1 MKTLIQALMAVLCAG
16 LLSYCCTPLVR
27 VLAYRLHAVDVPKDG
42 RRMHKV
48 PTPRMGGV
56 AIFIGIC
63 LTILAFCKMSNFITV
78 ALYGS
83 LIMVIMGVFDD
94 IYSLNAWFKLLIQV
108 LAALTVALNGI
119 CVKFISIGDKFYSF
133 GNWSI
138 LITVI
143 WIVALTN
150 ALNLIDG
157 LDGLA
162 CGVSVICST
171 SLLFVTLI
179 AGDTQS
185 ALITAIIVGAC
196 MGFMPF
202 NIHPAKIFMGDSGSQ
217 PLGFLLAVLS
227 VQGVFKTSTVL
238 SFLIPLSIFALPLFD
253 TTFAIFRR
261 ILHGK
266 NPFSADRGHI
276 HHRLI
281 DLGFGQKKT
290 VRILYSV
297 CGIMGAA
304 AVLLSLEKYIP
315 AVIMLVAGV
324 TVFVISAAVFKRE
337 HLRPLTGLFDKID
350 AIESGVKTMDE
361 AKAADIVS
369 GKRSDFADT
378 DIQK

>member
-1 MKTLIQALMAVLCAG
+1 MKTLIQGLMAVLCAG
-16 LLSYCCTPLVR
+16 LLSYCCTPLIR
-27 VLAYRLHAVDVPKDG
+27 VLAYRLHAVDVPKDD
-42 RRMHKV
+42 RRMHKI

-63 LTILAFCKMSNFITV
+63 LTMLAFCHPSDFITS
-78 ALYGS
+78 ALYGT
-83 LIMVIMGVFDD
+83 LMMVVMGVFDD
-94 IYSLNAWFKLLIQV
+94 IFSLNAFLKLGVQV
-108 LAALTVALNGI
+108 VAALLVALNGV

-162 CGVSVICST
+162 CGVSIICSI

-179 AGDTQS
+179 VGDVQA

-196 MGFMPF
+196 LGFMPY
-202 NIHPAKIFMGDSGSQ
+202 NMHPAKIFMGDSGSQ

-227 VQGVFKTSTVL
+227 VQGVFKTSTAL
-238 SFLIPLSIFALPLFD
+238 SFIIPLSIFALPLFD
-253 TTFAIFRR
+253 TTFTILRR

-266 NPFSADRGHI
+266 SPFSADRGHI

-281 DLGFGQKKT
+281 GLGFGQKKS

-297 CGIMGAA
+297 CGIMGCA
-304 AVLLSLEKYIP
+304 AVLLSLEQYVP
-315 AVIMLVAGV
+315 AVIMLVAGI
-324 TVFVISAAVFKRE
+324 TVFLISAAVYKRP
-337 HLRPLTGLFDKID
+337 HFRPLTGMFDQID

-361 AKAADIVS
+361 AKAADLICKKPDS
-369 GKRSDFADT
+369 EQTKE
-378 DIQK
+378 

>member
-1 MKTLIQALMAVLCAG
+1 MKTLIQGLMAVLCAG
-16 LLSYCCTPLVR
+16 LLSFCCTPLIR
-27 VLAYRLHAVDVPKDG
+27 VLAYKLRAVDVPRDD

-63 LTILAFCKMSNFITV
+63 LTILAFCKMSPFIIASLFGT
-78 ALYGS
+78 
-83 LIMVIMGVFDD
+83 LIMVVMGVFDD
-94 IYSLNAWFKLLIQV
+94 IYSLNALLKLGVQV
-108 LAALTVALNGI
+108 VAALIVALNGVSI
-119 CVKFISIGDKFYSF
+119 RFISIGDKFYSF

-138 LITVI
+138 VITVI

-162 CGVSVICST
+162 CGVSIICSI

-179 AGDTQS
+179 VGDVQA

-196 MGFMPF
+196 LGFMPY

-253 TTFAIFRR
+253 TTIAIIRR

-266 NPFSADRGHI
+266 SPFSADRGHI

-281 DLGFGQKKT
+281 DLGFGQKKS

-297 CGIMGAA
+297 CGIMGCA
-304 AVLLSLEKYIP
+304 AVLLSLEKYVP
-315 AVIMLVAGV
+315 AIIMLVAGV
-324 TVFVISAAVFKRE
+324 ALFIASAGVFKRP
-337 HLRPLTGLFDKID
+337 HFRPLTGLFDQID
-350 AIESGVKTMDE
+350 AIESGVKTMSE
-361 AKAADIVS
+361 AKAADIIAKKS
-369 GKRSDFADT
+369 EPTDSDNKA
-378 DIQK
+378 

>member
-1 MKTLIQALMAVLCAG
+1 MKTLIQGLMAVLCAG
-16 LLSYCCTPLVR
+16 LLSFCCTPLIR
-27 VLAYRLHAVDVPKDG
+27 VLAYRLRAVDIPRDN

-63 LTILAFCKMSNFITV
+63 LTMLAFCRPSGFITS
-78 ALYGS
+78 ALFGT
-83 LIMVIMGVFDD
+83 LIMVVMGVFDD
-94 IYSLNAWFKLLIQV
+94 IFSLNAFLKLGVQIV
-108 LAALTVALNGI
+108 AALVVALNGV

-133 GNWSI
+133 GSWSI
-138 LITVI
+138 VITVI

-162 CGVSVICST
+162 CGISVICSI

-179 AGDTQS
+179 VGDVQA

-196 MGFMPF
+196 LGFMPY

-253 TTFAIFRR
+253 TTIAIIRR

-266 NPFSADRGHI
+266 SPFSADRGHI

-281 DLGFGQKKT
+281 DLGFGQKKS

-297 CGIMGAA
+297 CGIMGCA
-304 AVLLSLEKYIP
+304 AVLLSLEKYVP
-315 AVIMLVAGV
+315 AIIMLVSGITLFIVSAG
-324 TVFVISAAVFKRE
+324 VFKRP
-337 HLRPLTGLFDKID
+337 HFRPLTGLFDQID
-350 AIESGVKTMDE
+350 AIESGVKTMSE
-361 AKAADIVS
+361 AKAANIIAKKS
-369 GKRSDFADT
+369 ESSDSDNKA
-378 DIQK
+378 

>member
-27 VLAYRLHAVDVPKDG
+27 VLAYRLHAVDVPKDS

-56 AIFIGIC
+56 AIFIGIA
-63 LTILAFCKMSNFITV
+63 LTMLTFCEMSNFIIV
-78 ALYGS
+78 ALYGA
-83 LIMVIMGVFDD
+83 LLMVIMGVFDD
-94 IYSLNAWFKLLIQV
+94 IYSLNALLKLGVQI
-108 LAALTVALNGI
+108 LAALTVVLNGI
-119 CVKFISIGDKFYSF
+119 CIDFISVGDKFYSF
-133 GNWSI
+133 GSWSVP
-138 LITVI
+138 ITVI

-179 AGDTQS
+179 AGDVQS

-196 MGFMPF
+196 MGFMPY
-202 NIHPAKIFMGDSGSQ
+202 NAHPAKIFMGDSGSQ

-253 TTFAIFRR
+253 TTAAIVRR
-261 ILHGK
+261 LLHGK

-281 DLGFGQKKT
+281 DFGFGQKKS

-297 CGIMGAA
+297 CGIMGVA

-324 TVFVISAAVFKRE
+324 AVFIISAAVYKRP
-337 HLRPLTGLFDKID
+337 HLRPLTGMFDQID
-350 AIESGVKTMDE
+350 EIESGVKTMDE
-361 AKAADIVS
+361 ARAADLLCKKTEPS
-369 GKRSDFADT
+369 KDE
-378 DIQK
+378 QKK